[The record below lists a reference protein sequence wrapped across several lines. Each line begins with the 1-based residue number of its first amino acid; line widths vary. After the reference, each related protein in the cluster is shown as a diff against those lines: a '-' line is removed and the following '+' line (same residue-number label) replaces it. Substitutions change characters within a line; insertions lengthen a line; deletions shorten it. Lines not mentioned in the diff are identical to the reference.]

1 MSQARE
7 GQTGPDD
14 DGRRLV
20 GSPGRVIVGE
30 DPASQRPRKGR
41 AGIESGCP
49 AHSNYMLK
57 VYSYILTNECL
68 MSVWRDGKIN
78 SGSEQDDS
86 NRQEL
91 SEALL
96 RQQTAVSE
104 VFLFF
109 CSISSEF
116 NPHATGWIKVQE
128 TL

>member
-1 MSQARE
+1 
-7 GQTGPDD
+7 
-14 DGRRLV
+14 
-20 GSPGRVIVGE
+20 
-30 DPASQRPRKGR
+30 
-41 AGIESGCP
+41 
-49 AHSNYMLK
+49 MLK
-57 VYSYILTNECL
+57 VYPYILTNECL